1 MFWIYLVVFLVG
13 IIVGYIVK
21 DNWSKAD
28 VSSVNHN
35 KVKQKGEGNILHF
48 FQELQQQAKEKRLTR
63 KERKE
68 KRKIEKG
75 RRT

>member
-1 MFWIYLVVFLVG
+1 MFWKYLVVFLIG
-13 IIVGYIVK
+13 IIVGYIIK

-28 VSSVNHN
+28 ASSVNYN
-35 KVKQKGEGNILHF
+35 KVKQKGEGNILNF
-48 FQELQQQAKEKRLTR
+48 FQELKQQAKEKRLTR